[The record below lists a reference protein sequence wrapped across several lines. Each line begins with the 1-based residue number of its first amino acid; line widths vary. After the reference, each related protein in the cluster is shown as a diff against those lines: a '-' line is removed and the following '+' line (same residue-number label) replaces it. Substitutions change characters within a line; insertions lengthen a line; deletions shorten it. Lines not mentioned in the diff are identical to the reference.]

1 VVTAQSGAVRP
12 TFLGVLLCS
21 PKERK
26 PHRVWFGY
34 SDGLVK
40 TARPVRLA
48 AFDLDGTLLRG
59 DTVCEVLARTLGHLE
74 RMRELEAIQEAR
86 QDRDSLLVLRK
97 ELAAYYQGVP
107 ALELRSYLSTL
118 TLAPG
123 AREGFALLRRA
134 GIVTAIVSITW
145 EFAAQW
151 LAAEVGADYHVGT
164 RLLADGSIEHFWPE
178 DKAVWLAALRR
189 RHGIGRDETVAV
201 GDSWRDVPMLETAG
215 VRVYVGKVLPP
226 GLTAIHLP
234 DGDIG
239 EVARVVTRWPS
250 VSA

>member
-1 VVTAQSGAVRP
+1 VFTAQSGAVRP

-97 ELAAYYQGVP
+97 ELAAYYRGVP

-189 RHGIGRDETVAV
+189 RHGSDGMRP
-201 GDSWRDVPMLETAG
+201 WRWEIRGATSRCSKPRVCGSTWARCCRQGSRRSTCRTATS
-215 VRVYVGKVLPP
+215 VRSP
-226 GLTAIHLP
+226 
-234 DGDIG
+234 
-239 EVARVVTRWPS
+239 
-250 VSA
+250 VS